1 MWQTE
6 KIQGVEAVL
15 LKSFQK
21 WNSWKH
27 AKRHHSFTIC
37 FSLIYGTFAST
48 KHLFDSSGPVK
59 VHSFQQHKA
68 LEPHILQD
76 LVQFQ
81 LNDAFHIYIIVF
93 SHEIVPQF
101 LYYVGNP
108 LLFHSGILG
117 FSMVSL
123 ASGCLPTA
131 LQLIQGPVIA
141 VANEMRRSPKA
152 DWGRIFCFAT
162 ATANVISGI

>member
-1 MWQTE
+1 MGQQIASGPDSTFKSLKTYGHTHTSYIMWQTE
-6 KIQGVEAVL
+6 KIQGVEAVF
-15 LKSFQK
+15 LKSLQK

-48 KHLFDSSGPVK
+48 EHLFDSSGPVK
-59 VHSFQQHKA
+59 VHNFQQHKA

-101 LYYVGNP
+101 LYYIGTP

-123 ASGCLPTA
+123 DQAVYQRLYNLYRA
-131 LQLIQGPVIA
+131 L
-141 VANEMRRSPKA
+141 
-152 DWGRIFCFAT
+152 
-162 ATANVISGI
+162 